1 MSVPSVNQTT
11 SRRIRHLA
19 QELGISG
26 VVEREALEHEC
37 EQAES
42 TLRAMQ
48 SELKQAE
55 ARLAEVQEAA
65 AEDKKQRA
73 SVDPD
78 AFRRAEAAQLRKLEA
93 QIGVVTAVVKEKREE
108 LRLLMSS
115 GRPALAAAVAENVDS
130 YFKEQHR
137 QRCALRERHN
147 QASAPDGDAKRA
159 SITEQDD
166 LKRSIAQLTRRLEA
180 QRAEAAG
187 AVQERDALKLL
198 LARRAGGTA
207 STPYRA

>member
-1 MSVPSVNQTT
+1 MSESLNPTT
-11 SRRIRHLA
+11 SRRTRHLA
-19 QELGISG
+19 QQLGISG

-48 SELKQAE
+48 MELKQAE

-73 SVDPD
+73 PVDP
-78 AFRRAEAAQLRKLEA
+78 AALQRAEAAQLRKLEA
-93 QIGVVTAVVKEKREE
+93 QVSVTTAVVKEERKE
-108 LRLLMSS
+108 LRALMSS

-130 YFKEQHR
+130 FFKEQHR
-137 QRCALRERHN
+137 QRCALRERHT
-147 QASAPDGDAKRA
+147 QASDADGDAVRA
-159 SITEQDD
+159 AITEQED

-180 QRAEAAG
+180 QRAEAAA

-198 LARRAGGTA
+198 LARRAGRTA
-207 STPYRA
+207 SSPRRA